1 MDAFEAR
8 PVTWLLSVAMLVAKV
23 LLMLVIWVDAMDA
36 FEARPVTWLLSVAIL
51 VANVLLMLVIW
62 VVRVEMEASKVVG
75 SKGAELPLLAPQFIG
90 GGNPSPVLRIWIDE
104 TSRQLETIVLE
115 IVPFNPTLL
124 ARVND
129 ATRLSNDGG
138 RGPTKRLVPR
148 NS

>member
-62 VVRVEMEASKVVG
+62 VVRVEMEASEVVG

-90 GGNPSPVLRIWIDE
+90 GGNPSPVFELRVQRTPKKDE
-104 TSRQLETIVLE
+104 ASWQLETIVLE
-115 IVPFNPTLL
+115 IVPFNPTLPL
-124 ARVND
+124 R
-129 ATRLSNDGG
+129 
-138 RGPTKRLVPR
+138 
-148 NS
+148 